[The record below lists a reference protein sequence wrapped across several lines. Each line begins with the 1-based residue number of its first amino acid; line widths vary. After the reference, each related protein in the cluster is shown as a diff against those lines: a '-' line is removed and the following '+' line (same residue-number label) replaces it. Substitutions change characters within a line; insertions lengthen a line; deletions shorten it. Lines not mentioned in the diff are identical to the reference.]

1 MNPTRLLTSTF
12 NHLLDTSDTLFR
24 KSPAGL
30 TAGGLSRIARG
41 VALALVGL
49 LCLAGCA
56 NQQGSKDAIQKPITD
71 KQLVIRF
78 IKPITS
84 EIQFKCFYDL
94 AYRESRWSFI
104 AKNGSHYG
112 FMQGHSDYLKRA
124 KPIQQLLWSWDYV
137 SVRYGVTP
145 LDEPNWCKALDHL
158 KKKGWH

>member
-1 MNPTRLLTSTF
+1 MNSTRLLTSTF
-12 NHLLDTSDTLFR
+12 TYLLDRSDTLFS

-30 TAGGLSRIARG
+30 TASLKGVARG
-41 VALALVGL
+41 VALAFVGV

-56 NQQGSKDAIQKPITD
+56 SQQGSKDAIQKPITD
-71 KQLVIRF
+71 KQLITRF
-78 IKPITS
+78 VKPITS
-84 EIQFKCFYDL
+84 EKQYLCFYDL
-94 AYRESRWSFI
+94 AYRESRWNFL

-112 FMQGHSDYLKRA
+112 FMQGHSDYLKNA